1 MRSHRH
7 TTSGDFSSQIV
18 RAISGRPIW
27 SFCLAG
33 SLLFTGCSSQRA
45 ARIQGRETAE
55 QLADRARAAADRGD
69 KQSAEVLLT
78 AAVNHNPSDCETR
91 LELSDMLLEHGS
103 LDSAADHLRRLVD
116 QSPDDPR
123 AHVKLAKALYLQHEL
138 TGAENH
144 VNRALELDP
153 ENPQAWLVRARIE
166 NSRQND
172 SAALAACY
180 RVLAADSEEVEAR
193 LLAAEVH
200 LRQGESRQTLPLARA
215 VLDSGSSC
223 PRQRATASWLM
234 GRCYAQDGR
243 WSEAAVAL
251 STAIRDRAKATASD
265 WYQVAYAKYRA
276 GDYPGSRQA
285 VDAALKIAPDDSESL
300 TLSRL
305 LEAESMRKGNL
316 SDNRDDRSGTQIS
329 TSLVHAMGR

>member
-1 MRSHRH
+1 M
-7 TTSGDFSSQIV
+7 
-18 RAISGRPIW
+18 
-27 SFCLAG
+27 CLLG

-45 ARIQGRETAE
+45 ARLQGRETAE

-69 KQSAEVLLT
+69 KESAEVLLT
-78 AAVNHNPSDCETR
+78 AAVNHNPKDCETR

-103 LDSAADHLRRLVD
+103 LKSATDHLRQLVD
-116 QSPDDPR
+116 ENPDDPR

-138 TGAENH
+138 TGAESL

-153 ENPQAWLVRARIE
+153 ENPQAWLLRARIE

-180 RVLAADSEEVEAR
+180 RVLAADSEELEAR
-193 LLAAEVH
+193 LLAAEIH

-215 VLDSGSSC
+215 VLESSSSC
-223 PRQRATASWLM
+223 PRQKSTASWLA

-243 WSEAAVAL
+243 WAEAAMAL
-251 STAIRDRAKATASD
+251 SLAIRDRAKSTASD

-276 GDYPGSRQA
+276 GDIAGSRQA

-316 SDNRDDRSGTQIS
+316 SDAGDGSHFGRSI
-329 TSLVHAMGR
+329 VNNMGR